1 MKFNDEMFNL
11 SQDYYNDI
19 TNSKT
24 TSLDKRLQNKLLKVL
39 LKKFK
44 DELKENSN
52 TGIIKVKFKNPFW
65 QDAEDGYDLIRMLIT
80 LDKFDSFASEYCI
93 YLGNVEDRCDHE
105 HTAYYEIIWDYK
117 TYFENMNNKIF
128 IIVFI

>member
-1 MKFNDEMFNL
+1 MKFNNEMFNL
-11 SQDYYNDI
+11 SQDYYKDI
-19 TNSKT
+19 QNVET
-24 TSLDKRLQNKLLKVL
+24 TDLDKRLQNKLLKVL
-39 LKKFK
+39 LKRFK
-44 DELKENSN
+44 NELKENSN

-117 TYFENMNNKIF
+117 TYFENMNNKIQEK
-128 IIVFI
+128 

>member
-11 SQDYYNDI
+11 SQDYYKNI
-19 TNSKT
+19 KNVET
-24 TSLDKRLQNKLLKVL
+24 TDLDKRLQNKLLKVL
-39 LKKFK
+39 LKRFK
-44 DELKENSN
+44 NELKENSN

-117 TYFENMNNKIF
+117 TYFENMNNKILKK
-128 IIVFI
+128 